1 MNRNEKIEINKKLLG
16 KIVLVLSGA
25 KTPWRGVVSDVLDEE
40 TFLIK
45 NLSTKSEKKVD
56 IFDIRNE
63 EEPIYDNETTTTRRN
78 NKYDK

>member
-1 MNRNEKIEINKKLLG
+1 MDRNEKIEINKKLLG

-25 KTPWRGVVSDVLDEE
+25 RTPWRGVVSDVLDEE

-45 NLSTKSEKKVD
+45 NLSTKSEKRVD

-63 EEPIYDNETTTTRRN
+63 EEPIYDNKTTRRRD
-78 NKYDK
+78 NKHNK